1 MIWSVFVLVFIAN
14 IMCTKVGMK
23 VRLVVQV
30 GEEDIGCKIAGVL
43 ACDCD
48 IIS

>member
-1 MIWSVFVLVFIAN
+1 
-14 IMCTKVGMK
+14 MK

-30 GEEDIGCKIAGVL
+30 GEEGIGCKIAGVL
-43 ACDCD
+43 ACDDHYD